1 MTHFHSLPPALELIG
16 IEKAFGGVRALRGA
30 NLDAHRGEIMGVCG
44 ENGAGKSTLLKILSG
59 VHPFGSYS
67 GEVVVD
73 GREQR
78 FASPKDACSTGIAIV
93 YQELTLVPEL
103 SVAENLFLGREPTRF
118 GLIDDVKMQSMA
130 LSQLARFDLP
140 TEIEVTR
147 PDAGLGVGVQQM
159 IEIMRAL
166 QQSARILILDEPTAA
181 LTSRESDL
189 LQGWLRSLRA
199 AGTTCLYVS
208 HRLDEVF
215 AICDRIT
222 VLRDGQTAAVRVAG
236 ETTPEQVVRDMVGR
250 DVARG
255 SASVRARD
263 TKAEEPVLEVVDLF
277 ARPGKSSRASHASA
291 ARPFS
296 VAGVSLS
303 LGKGEIVAICGAMGS
318 GRTALLSSLFGCARG
333 RVTGRIAID
342 GVEVDLD
349 SARTAIR
356 LGIALVP
363 EDRKGAGLVPGMSV
377 AENLTLPV
385 LASPDVM
392 GIRARVG
399 LLDHG
404 AETNLAER
412 RIEALRIRGDVG
424 DAVSMLSGGNQ
435 QKVALGK
442 WLERPPKV
450 LLLDEPTR
458 GVDVGARE
466 EIYLL
471 LEDLARTGV
480 AILFASSD
488 LSEVLRLAHKV
499 LVLREGRIVG
509 EIVGESATQAD
520 IVRLSTA
527 AAVAS
532 PERTVLDA

>member
-1 MTHFHSLPPALELIG
+1 
-16 IEKAFGGVRALRGA
+16 
-30 NLDAHRGEIMGVCG
+30 
-44 ENGAGKSTLLKILSG
+44 
-59 VHPFGSYS
+59 
-67 GEVVVD
+67 
-73 GREQR
+73 
-78 FASPKDACSTGIAIV
+78 
-93 YQELTLVPEL
+93 
-103 SVAENLFLGREPTRF
+103 
-118 GLIDDVKMQSMA
+118 
-130 LSQLARFDLP
+130 
-140 TEIEVTR
+140 
-147 PDAGLGVGVQQM
+147 
-159 IEIMRAL
+159 
-166 QQSARILILDEPTAA
+166 
-181 LTSRESDL
+181 
-189 LQGWLRSLRA
+189 
-199 AGTTCLYVS
+199 
-208 HRLDEVF
+208 
-215 AICDRIT
+215 
-222 VLRDGQTAAVRVAG
+222 
-236 ETTPEQVVRDMVGR
+236 
-250 DVARG
+250 
-255 SASVRARD
+255 
-263 TKAEEPVLEVVDLF
+263 
-277 ARPGKSSRASHASA
+277 
-291 ARPFS
+291 
-296 VAGVSLS
+296 
-303 LGKGEIVAICGAMGS
+303 
-318 GRTALLSSLFGCARG
+318 
-333 RVTGRIAID
+333 VTGRIAID

-356 LGIALVP
+356 LGMALVP